1 MSRIRSPPQGHAPNL
16 EHMSWSVYATFCAFA
31 IVVIV
36 APGPDF
42 AVVVKNAAAAGR
54 TGGAFAALGV
64 LSASFVQATAAAF
77 GVGALIARSQP
88 LFEALR
94 WIGVAYL
101 GFLGF
106 QALRAAFRRGR
117 GAGTDNGRPAVG
129 ARSFTSWRQGFLSNI
144 TNPKILA
151 LYLSVLP
158 QFLRPGDSSPL
169 AAMALSYTF
178 VLLSIVWLALV
189 VWFLGR
195 VRRWLD
201 RERVRRAVDAVTGTV
216 LVGFAVRLAAESR

>member
-1 MSRIRSPPQGHAPNL
+1 
-16 EHMSWSVYATFCAFA
+16 MSWSVYATFCAFA

-42 AVVVKNAAAAGR
+42 AVVVRNAVSAGR
-54 TGGAFAALGV
+54 TGGAFAGLGV

-106 QALRAAFRRGR
+106 QALRAALRRDR
-117 GAGTDNGRPAVG
+117 AAGTGLGRQVAG
-129 ARSFTSWRQGFLSNI
+129 ARSFASWRQGFLSNI
-144 TNPKILA
+144 TNPKVLA

-158 QFLRPGDSSPL
+158 QFLRPGDPSPL

-178 VLLSIVWLALV
+178 VLLSVVWLALV

-195 VRRWLD
+195 VRRWLA
-201 RERVRRAVDAVTGTV
+201 RARVRRAIDAVTGTV